1 MYKSKSFALII
12 MVLAVFGIVAC
23 NGQQSEPAVDDAVE
37 DTVVLQD
44 EDLSVSD
51 SIDGVYY
58 QDEPVAESQPIQPKP
73 SAKKETIYISGFGAN
88 GEVWGSV
95 VMHGNK
101 GRGTIHDAQENTLA
115 ITCTRQGN
123 ELIAIDQ
130 NSRQYIFKI

>member
-1 MYKSKSFALII
+1 M
-12 MVLAVFGIVAC
+12 
-23 NGQQSEPAVDDAVE
+23 
-37 DTVVLQD
+37 VLQD

>member
-1 MYKSKSFALII
+1 MTSIALCG
-12 MVLAVFGIVAC
+12 MMAC
-23 NGQQSEPAVDDAVE
+23 NGQQSPA
-37 DTVVLQD
+37 D
-44 EDLSVSD
+44 EDMGIDTAAIAEEETVDLDSVE
-51 SIDGVYY
+51 GVYY
-58 QDEPVAESQPIQPKP
+58 QDEPEAVAEPSQPKP

-101 GRGTIHDAQENTLA
+101 GKGTIHDAQENTLA